1 MLAVASLNI
10 CIFFREVF
18 TESQTFCSSIRKYTM
33 CSVVQEIHSAEIHAS
48 LNINFI
54 RRSIFQPLK
63 FLTVRFSKM
72 KSILQWCNCAALH
85 AAVSR
90 EQHCSAARGL
100 ADCQCLQGITCH
112 GPPAFWMALSHSM
125 TQAPCE
131 SLSEDI
137 YIHTRIN
144 IYLYLLYEKEP
155 SLLSLWEGSERRSG
169 FHDSRA

>member
-33 CSVVQEIHSAEIHAS
+33 CSVVQEMHSAEIHAS

-155 SLLSLWEGSERRSG
+155 SLLSLWEGTETPSG

>member
-33 CSVVQEIHSAEIHAS
+33 CSVVQEMHSAEIHAS

-90 EQHCSAARGL
+90 EQYCSAARGL

-137 YIHTRIN
+137 YIYTRIN

-155 SLLSLWEGSERRSG
+155 SLLSLWEGTERPSG